1 MPVHRFPARV
11 LAILPL
17 GGIADVQFQTNRGRS
32 ADGGTSMKSTLTAA
46 AVLLAG
52 TALVA
57 TPVFAQSSYGAQ
69 AAPQQPAAPATE
81 QAPAQN
87 PNAIKTHTPKVSRE
101 ASKAIQQL
109 QKDVNAKNTAAI
121 AADIAAANAAAKT
134 NDDRY
139 VIGIL
144 QLKAAAQSKNDAGVA
159 AAIEAMLASGS
170 VTQDEK
176 FPLYLNLG
184 QTYSTLNQ
192 NARAIQAYTQALQ
205 LNPGSVDAT
214 GGLAEAKVGAGQA
227 AEGLALL
234 EKGIALQSANGGH
247 APEKWYTRALQ
258 IAYKAKLPQAMQIG
272 REWVAAYPTS
282 NAWTNALAVYQNLQQ
297 LDDAQTLD
305 LLRLK
310 RATGSLAPADYF
322 NYGDLAVR
330 QGYSG
335 EAKSVLDEGFAAN
348 KIDKSNSSFSQLYAL
363 ASQKSKGDRAGLA
376 AAPVA
381 SASAETTTGTGDA
394 WYGYGDYAKAA
405 EFYKAALAKGGNA
418 NRINL
423 HLGMALARAGDKA
436 GAAAALGKVTGPVAE
451 LAKFWM
457 VYASSKA

>member
-1 MPVHRFPARV
+1 
-11 LAILPL
+11 
-17 GGIADVQFQTNRGRS
+17 
-32 ADGGTSMKSTLTAA
+32 MKSTFTTV

-52 TALVA
+52 TAFLA
-57 TPVFAQSSYGAQ
+57 TPAVAQSNYGAQ
-69 AAPQQPAAPATE
+69 AAPQQPASPAAE

-87 PNAIKTHTPKVSRE
+87 PNAIKTHNPKISRE
-101 ASKAIQQL
+101 ASKTIQQL
-109 QKDVNAKNTAAI
+109 QKDVNDKNTAAI
-121 AADIAAANAAAKT
+121 AADVAAANAAAKT

-144 QLKAAAQSKNDAGVA
+144 QLKAAAQANDNAGVA

-170 VTQDEK
+170 VTQEEK
-176 FPLYLNLG
+176 FPLYLNLA
-184 QTYSTLNQ
+184 QTYSALKQ
-192 NARAIQAYTQALQ
+192 DARAAQAYTQALQ
-205 LNPGSVDAT
+205 LNPNSVDAT
-214 GGLAEAKVGAGQA
+214 AGLAEAKVGAGQA

-258 IAYKAKLPQAMQIG
+258 IAYKAKLPQALQIA
-272 REWVAAYPTS
+272 RDWIAAYPTS
-282 NAWTNALAVYQNLQQ
+282 NAWTNALAVYQNLQS

-335 EAKSVLDEGFAAN
+335 EAKAVLDEGFAAN
-348 KIDKSNSSFSQLYAL
+348 KIEKSNSSFSQLYTL
-363 ASQKSKGDRAGLA
+363 ASQKSQGDKASLA

-381 SASAETTTGTGDA
+381 SASANLTTGTGDA

-405 EFYKAALAKGGNA
+405 EFYKAALAKGGDA
-418 NRINL
+418 NRNNL

-436 GAAAALGKVTGPVAE
+436 GAAAALNKVTGPMAE
-451 LAKFWM
+451 LAKFWL
-457 VYASSKA
+457 VYANAKA

>member
-1 MPVHRFPARV
+1 
-11 LAILPL
+11 
-17 GGIADVQFQTNRGRS
+17 
-32 ADGGTSMKSTLTAA
+32 MKSTLTAA

-52 TALVA
+52 SAFLA
-57 TPVFAQSSYGAQ
+57 TPAVAQSNYGAQ
-69 AAPQQPAAPATE
+69 AAPQQPASPAAE

-87 PNAIKTHTPKVSRE
+87 PNAIKTHNPKISRE
-101 ASKAIQQL
+101 ASKTIQQL
-109 QKDVNAKNTAAI
+109 QKDVNDKNTAAI
-121 AADIAAANAAAKT
+121 AADVAAANAAAKT

-144 QLKAAAQSKNDAGVA
+144 QLKAAAQANDNAGVA

-170 VTQDEK
+170 VTQEEK
-176 FPLYLNLG
+176 FPLYLNLA
-184 QTYSTLNQ
+184 QTYSALNQ
-192 NARAIQAYTQALQ
+192 DARAAQAYTQALQ
-205 LNPGSVDAT
+205 LNPNSVDAT
-214 GGLAEAKVGAGQA
+214 AGLAEAKVGAGQA

-258 IAYKAKLPQAMQIG
+258 IAYKAKLPQALQIA
-272 REWVAAYPTS
+272 RDWIAAYPTS
-282 NAWTNALAVYQNLQQ
+282 NAWTNALAVYQNLQS

-335 EAKSVLDEGFAAN
+335 EAKAVLDEGFAAN
-348 KIDKSNSSFSQLYAL
+348 KIEKSNSSFSQLYTL
-363 ASQKSKGDRAGLA
+363 ASQKSQGDKASLA

-381 SASAETTTGTGDA
+381 SASANLTTGTGDA

-405 EFYKAALAKGGNA
+405 EFYKAALAKGGDA
-418 NRINL
+418 NRNNL

-436 GAAAALGKVTGPVAE
+436 GAAAALNKVTGPMAE
-451 LAKFWM
+451 LAKFWL
-457 VYASSKA
+457 VYANAKA

>member
-1 MPVHRFPARV
+1 
-11 LAILPL
+11 
-17 GGIADVQFQTNRGRS
+17 
-32 ADGGTSMKSTLTAA
+32 MKSTLTAA

-52 TALVA
+52 TALLA
-57 TPVFAQSSYGAQ
+57 TPAVAQSNYGAQ
-69 AAPQQPAAPATE
+69 AAPQQPTAPAAE
-81 QAPAQN
+81 QAPVQN
-87 PNAIKTHTPKVSRE
+87 PNAIKTHMPKISRE

-109 QKDVNAKNTAAI
+109 QKDVNDKNTAAI
-121 AADIAAANAAAKT
+121 AADVAAANAAAKT

-144 QLKAAAQSKNDAGVA
+144 QLKAAAQSNDNAGVA

-170 VTQDEK
+170 VTEEEK
-176 FPLYLNLG
+176 FPLYLNLA
-184 QTYSTLNQ
+184 QAYSTLNQ
-192 NARAIQAYTQALQ
+192 DARAAQAYTQALQ
-205 LNPGSVDAT
+205 LNPNSVDAT
-214 GGLAEAKVGAGQA
+214 AGLAEAKVGAGQA

-258 IAYKAKLPQAMQIG
+258 IAYKAKLPQALQIA
-272 REWVAAYPTS
+272 RDWIAAYPTS
-282 NAWTNALAVYQNLQQ
+282 NAWTNALAVYQNLQS

-335 EAKSVLDEGFAAN
+335 EAKAVLEEGFAAN
-348 KIDKSNSSFSQLYAL
+348 KIEKSNASFSQLYTL
-363 ASQKSKGDRAGLA
+363 ASQKSQGDKASLA
-376 AAPVA
+376 NAPVA
-381 SASAETTTGTGDA
+381 SASANLTTGTGDA
-394 WYGYGDYAKAA
+394 WFGYGDYAKAA
-405 EFYKAALAKGGNA
+405 EFYKAALAKGGDA
-418 NRINL
+418 NRNNL

-436 GAAAALGKVTGPVAE
+436 GAAAALNKVTGPTAE
-451 LAKFWM
+451 LAKFWL
-457 VYASSKA
+457 VYANAKA

>member
-1 MPVHRFPARV
+1 

-17 GGIADVQFQTNRGRS
+17 GSIADAQFQTNRGRS
-32 ADGGTSMKSTLTAA
+32 ADGGMTMKSTLTAA

-52 TALVA
+52 SAFLANPAV
-57 TPVFAQSSYGAQ
+57 AQSNYGAQ
-69 AAPQQPAAPATE
+69 AAPQQPAASAAE

-109 QKDVNAKNTAAI
+109 QKDVNDKNTAAI
-121 AADIAAANAAAKT
+121 AADVTAANAAAKT

-144 QLKAAAQSKNDAGVA
+144 QLKAAAQSNDNAGVA

-170 VTQDEK
+170 ATQEEK
-176 FPLYLNLG
+176 FPLYINLA
-184 QTYSTLNQ
+184 QTYSTLKQ
-192 NARAIQAYTQALQ
+192 DARAAQAYTQALQ
-205 LNPGSVDAT
+205 LNPNSVDAT
-214 GGLAEAKVGAGQA
+214 AGLAEAKVGAGQA

-258 IAYKAKLPQAMQIG
+258 IAYKAKLPQAMQIA
-272 REWVAAYPTS
+272 REWIAAYPTS
-282 NAWTNALAVYQNLQQ
+282 NAWTNALAVYQNLQS

-322 NYGDLAVR
+322 NYGDIAVR
-330 QGYSG
+330 AGYSG
-335 EAKSVLDEGFAAN
+335 EAKAVLDEGFAAN
-348 KIDKSNSSFSQLYAL
+348 KVDKTNSSFKQLYAL
-363 ASQKSKGDRAGLA
+363 ASQKSQGDRASLA
-376 AAPVA
+376 AAPAA
-381 SASAETTTGTGDA
+381 SAAANLITGTGDA

-405 EFYKAALAKGGNA
+405 EFYKAALAKGGDA
-418 NRINL
+418 NRNNL

-436 GAAAALGKVTGPVAE
+436 GAAAALNKVTGPTAE
-451 LAKFWM
+451 LAKFWL
-457 VYASSKA
+457 VYANSKA

>member
-1 MPVHRFPARV
+1 
-11 LAILPL
+11 
-17 GGIADVQFQTNRGRS
+17 
-32 ADGGTSMKSTLTAA
+32 MKSTFTTV

-52 TALVA
+52 TAFLA
-57 TPVFAQSSYGAQ
+57 TPAVAQSNYGAQ
-69 AAPQQPAAPATE
+69 AAPQQPASPAAE

-87 PNAIKTHTPKVSRE
+87 PNAIKTHNPKISRE
-101 ASKAIQQL
+101 ASKTIQQL
-109 QKDVNAKNTAAI
+109 QKDVNDKNTAAI
-121 AADIAAANAAAKT
+121 AADVAAANAAAKT

-144 QLKAAAQSKNDAGVA
+144 QLKAAAQANDNAGVA

-170 VTQDEK
+170 VTQEEK
-176 FPLYLNLG
+176 FPLYLNLA
-184 QTYSTLNQ
+184 QTYSALKQ
-192 NARAIQAYTQALQ
+192 DARAAQAYTQALQ
-205 LNPGSVDAT
+205 LNPNSVDAT
-214 GGLAEAKVGAGQA
+214 AGLAEAKVGAGQA

-258 IAYKAKLPQAMQIG
+258 IAYKAKLPQALQIA
-272 REWVAAYPTS
+272 RDWIAAYPTP
-282 NAWTNALAVYQNLQQ
+282 NAWTNALAVYQNLQS

-335 EAKSVLDEGFAAN
+335 EAKAVLDEGFAAN
-348 KIDKSNSSFSQLYAL
+348 KIEKSNSSFSQLYTL
-363 ASQKSKGDRAGLA
+363 ASQKSQGDKASLA

-381 SASAETTTGTGDA
+381 SASANLTTGTGDA

-405 EFYKAALAKGGNA
+405 EFYKAALAKGGDA
-418 NRINL
+418 NRNNL

-436 GAAAALGKVTGPVAE
+436 GAAAALNKVTGPMAE
-451 LAKFWM
+451 LAKFWL
-457 VYASSKA
+457 VYANAKA

>member
-1 MPVHRFPARV
+1 
-11 LAILPL
+11 
-17 GGIADVQFQTNRGRS
+17 
-32 ADGGTSMKSTLTAA
+32 MKSTLTAA

-52 TALVA
+52 TALLA
-57 TPVFAQSSYGAQ
+57 TPAVAQSNYGAQ
-69 AAPQQPAAPATE
+69 AAPQQPAAPAAE

-87 PNAIKTHTPKVSRE
+87 PNAIKTHNPKISRE
-101 ASKAIQQL
+101 ASKTIQQL
-109 QKDVNAKNTAAI
+109 QKDVNDKNTAAI
-121 AADIAAANAAAKT
+121 AADVAAANAAAKT

-144 QLKAAAQSKNDAGVA
+144 QLKAAAQANDNAGVA

-170 VTQDEK
+170 VTQEEK
-176 FPLYLNLG
+176 FPLYLNLA
-184 QTYSTLNQ
+184 QTYSALNQ
-192 NARAIQAYTQALQ
+192 DARAAQAYTQALQ
-205 LNPGSVDAT
+205 LNPNSVDAT
-214 GGLAEAKVGAGQA
+214 AGLAEAKVGAGQA

-258 IAYKAKLPQAMQIG
+258 IAYKAKLPQALQIA
-272 REWVAAYPTS
+272 RDWIAAYPTS
-282 NAWTNALAVYQNLQQ
+282 NAWTNALAVYQNLQS

-335 EAKSVLDEGFAAN
+335 EAKAVLEEGFAAN
-348 KIDKSNSSFSQLYAL
+348 KIEKSNASFSQLYAL
-363 ASQKSKGDRAGLA
+363 ASQKSQGDKASLA

-381 SASAETTTGTGDA
+381 SASANLTTGTGDA
-394 WYGYGDYAKAA
+394 WFGYGDYAKAA
-405 EFYKAALAKGGNA
+405 EFYKAALAKGGDA
-418 NRINL
+418 NRNNL

-436 GAAAALGKVTGPVAE
+436 GAAAALNKVTGPMAE
-451 LAKFWM
+451 LAKFWL
-457 VYASSKA
+457 VYANAKA